1 MSGQPQNPETV
12 TPRRSVLYM
21 PGSNAR
27 ALDKARTLP
36 ADALILDL
44 EDAVAPEAKAM
55 ARQQVCAAV
64 KTFGRR
70 EVIVRINPLDS
81 AWGEDDLAAVAA
93 AAPDAVLLPK
103 AGAAKDIHRAEEK
116 LAASGIA
123 IWAMIETPR
132 AVLDIAAI
140 AAAGGRLACLVLGSN
155 DLIKDMGGRHM
166 PDRSNLVTAMALTVM
181 AARAGGLGV
190 IDGVHNDIADMAGF
204 DAACSQARGFGFD
217 GKTLIHP
224 AQIAPCNAAFAPAAE
239 EVAAARK
246 IVAAFAL
253 PENRDKGAIRLDGR
267 MVERLHEETARRTLA
282 LAEAIAL
289 LENA

>member
-1 MSGQPQNPETV
+1 MTDIR
-12 TPRRSVLYM
+12 PRRSVLYM

-27 ALDKARTLP
+27 ALEKARTLA

-44 EDAVAPEAKAM
+44 EDAVAPDAKPA
-55 ARQQVCAAV
+55 AREQVCAAV
-64 KTFGRR
+64 KAGFGRR
-70 EVIVRINPLDS
+70 ETVVRINAPGS

-103 AGAAKDIHRAEEK
+103 VGAARDIHRAEEK
-116 LAASGIA
+116 LAGTGIA

-132 AVLDIAAI
+132 AVLDLAAI

-155 DLIKDMGGRHM
+155 DLIKEMGGRHL
-166 PDRSNLVTAMALTVM
+166 PGRCNLLAAMALTVM
-181 AARAGGLGV
+181 AARANGLGV

-224 AQIAPCNAAFAPAAE
+224 VQIAPCNAAFAPAAE
-239 EVAAARK
+239 ELAAARK

-253 PENRDKGAIRLDGR
+253 PENRDKGAIRLEGR